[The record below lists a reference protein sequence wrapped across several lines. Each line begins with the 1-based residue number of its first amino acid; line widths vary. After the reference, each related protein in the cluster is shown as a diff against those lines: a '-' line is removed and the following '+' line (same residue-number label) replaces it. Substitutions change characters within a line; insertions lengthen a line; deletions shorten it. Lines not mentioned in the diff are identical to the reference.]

1 MRNRK
6 IQAGTKVPKDR
17 LSTLRSPLCCFS
29 FTNRLEKPRADR
41 QKQQFKFNKEAGE
54 ISTLGSRVQ
63 MVRNTQNNNKKE
75 FKSQTPKFPRKK
87 SHRRNTK
94 EAAKKITRKKMPAHN
109 LLILLIWGQLTR
121 PTNPQFR
128 TLPAL
133 HLSQIT
139 HVDTLLKASQRE
151 RGEKKGFK
159 DSDSILEDFQ
169 LLFVISFRGFRFC
182 GLPKK

>member
-1 MRNRK
+1 
-6 IQAGTKVPKDR
+6 
-17 LSTLRSPLCCFS
+17 
-29 FTNRLEKPRADR
+29 
-41 QKQQFKFNKEAGE
+41 
-54 ISTLGSRVQ
+54 
-63 MVRNTQNNNKKE
+63 
-75 FKSQTPKFPRKK
+75 
-87 SHRRNTK
+87 
-94 EAAKKITRKKMPAHN
+94 MPAHN

-182 GLPKK
+182 GLPKKWNRSGGYKMSTHPYVGKSRSWDWNWGFRPSQPTTFGAISSFWVNAPLLFAAFNPFRAKERPQKGTNKNCC